1 MVKPKQRQN
10 HGASGKKHQN
20 QGSPKADPPD
30 DEDWMVVTKQ
40 RITIIIP
47 PLPNKKHLAMPSVG
61 EGHLLETPRNT
72 NSHSPRKITTSQSPR
87 NTINSQSPRKT
98 NSELQCPSANSA
110 SKQSVHEP
118 EKSRSSQEPAIQPP
132 LVVLPSEPIL
142 NLEKPSSTSQ
152 RTTSDNPP
160 LLSHSH
166 SHSRREGNVVG
177 PCSTPKGSKGAKIF
191 AHSTSFLNLRMRA
204 SYLERKLKKA
214 GGLENWL
221 VSLGLARFV
230 KVFQMRRVGRFQL
243 ANLTMQ
249 KLKDMGTDAVG
260 PRRKLMH
267 AIDCLCDP
275 HCFQLV

>member
-20 QGSPKADPPD
+20 QRSPKGDPPD
-30 DEDWMVVTKQ
+30 DGDWMVVTKQ

-47 PLPNKKHLAMPSVG
+47 PLPNKKHLATPSVG
-61 EGHLLETPRNT
+61 EGQLQETPRNT

-118 EKSRSSQEPAIQPP
+118 EKPRSSQEPAIQPP
-132 LVVLPSEPIL
+132 LVVLPSEPNL
-142 NLEKPSSTSQ
+142 NREKPSSISQ

-166 SHSRREGNVVG
+166 REGNAVG
-177 PCSTPKGSKGAKIF
+177 PCSTPEGSKGVKIF

-243 ANLTMQ
+243 GNLTMQ

>member
-10 HGASGKKHQN
+10 HGASIKKHQN

-30 DEDWMVVTKQ
+30 DGDWMVVKKQ

-61 EGHLLETPRNT
+61 EGQLQEKPRNT
-72 NSHSPRKITTSQSPR
+72 TTSQSPI

-118 EKSRSSQEPAIQPP
+118 EKSRSSPEQAIQPP
-132 LVVLPSEPIL
+132 LVVLPSEPNL
-142 NLEKPSSTSQ
+142 NSKKPSSISQ

-166 SHSRREGNVVG
+166 SHREGNVVG
-177 PCSTPKGSKGAKIF
+177 PCSTPKGSKGIKIF

-204 SYLERKLKKA
+204 SYVEKKLKKA

-221 VSLGLARFV
+221 VSLGLTRFV
-230 KVFQMRRVGRFQL
+230 KVFQMRRVGKFQL

-267 AIDCLCDP
+267 AIDCLCEP